1 MKKIFLGIIVG
12 ISVLIPGVCTASVA
26 ISLGIYEIIIA
37 FFTLNR
43 TKKTIKDLILICLG
57 FIIGVIICAYLI
69 NSLDKTYQIK
79 LMIFFYGFM
88 LFGIKSFFNHKINDK
103 FNLLQ
108 FIYGFVIII
117 LFQLIFSYLKINFSR
132 SLTALFIIGI
142 LVGMALVLPGLSGSI
157 ILISFGAYY
166 PLIEIGTSWLKNI
179 CFSYSFFLLFSFC
192 IGLFIGIII
201 ILIVIKKSLNK
212 KRNEF
217 DNIVFGMMTGTIFIM
232 TSSIFEY
239 STIKLFKLVILI
251 FLGYIF
257 NKLLT
262 KYL

>member
-37 FFTLNR
+37 FFSLNR
-43 TKKTIKDLILICLG
+43 SKKFLKDLILICLG
-57 FIIGVIICAYLI
+57 FVIGVILCAFLI
-69 NSLDKTYQIK
+69 NSLDKSYQIK

-108 FIYGFVIII
+108 FIYGFIIII
-117 LFQLIFSYLKINFSR
+117 LFQLIFSYLKINFNR

-142 LVGMALVLPGLSGSI
+142 LVGIALVLPGLSGSI

-166 PLIEIGTSWLKNI
+166 PLIEIGTCWLKDI
-179 CFSYSFFLLFSFC
+179 RFSYSFLLLFSFI
-192 IGLFIGIII
+192 IGLVLGIII
-201 ILIVIKKSLNK
+201 ISIVIKKSLNK

-217 DNIVFGMMTGTIFIM
+217 DNFIFGMMSGTIFIM

-239 STIKLFKLVILI
+239 STIKLIELLFLI
-251 FLGYIF
+251 CLGYYF
-257 NKLLT
+257 NKILT